1 MSVYNISFV
10 KTQNC
15 PCPRLCALD
24 TGRYLLI
31 RFTLFFTHT
40 LKNKTKINV
49 RVQNLT
55 KLVGLN
61 KNAFNKF

>member
-1 MSVYNISFV
+1 MTVYNTISL
-10 KTQNC
+10 KYENC

-31 RFTLFFTHT
+31 KFTLFFTHA
-40 LKNKTKINV
+40 LNNKTKINV
-49 RVQNLT
+49 RAQNLT